1 MPILSFS
8 QKWKNIL
15 ILTLFFLAGIFL
27 IEPMQTG
34 GFLLIAILLSR
45 FIAKEYK
52 STDTYIDEQSLCEF
66 SKVYYYAYYR
76 MILSG
81 LYVVIMFRN
90 GELLTLDITFF
101 LIWFVGSSFLWFTAF
116 FIPSDGVIESK
127 LDIFAFMFMLVVGI
141 SNLSIIAWL
150 LTMNDG
156 FAWFSPLIVESS
168 KTFLDNFT

>member
-1 MPILSFS
+1 MPIFSFS

-81 LYVVIMFRN
+81 LYVVI
-90 GELLTLDITFF
+90 TFF